1 MKKIKDIIKALFDT
15 FMESAEKIDK
25 GTATDEE
32 AMAYGCLYAL
42 VAFAT
47 LFLLCIFAV
56 VVSLIRSLL

>member
-15 FMESAEKIDK
+15 FMESSEKIDK

-42 VAFAT
+42 VTFAT